1 VKIVAAIA
9 AGAILVALAFF
20 HPAPAPPVMVSSPG
34 VAVNS
39 PGVMASL
46 KPVLSNVEGNHAR
59 AGSRAAEL
67 VVYVAGEVRN
77 AGLYRVPPGARADD
91 AVRKAGSFTTQAD
104 RAAVN
109 LAEVVQDGE
118 EIRVPKIG
126 EKASAS
132 KKKATRNKRS
142 RSRSSRGP
150 HVTVDLNAAGAA
162 DLAQLPGVGETLAA
176 RIVAYRSQNGPFAS
190 LDELADVS
198 GMTQR
203 RVDALAQYVIVR

>member
-9 AGAILVALAFF
+9 AGAILVALAFL
-20 HPAPAPPVMVSSPG
+20 HPAPAPPPPVMVSS
-34 VAVNS
+34 
-39 PGVMASL
+39 
-46 KPVLSNVEGNHAR
+46 KPVLSVEGHGR
-59 AGSRAAEL
+59 AKSRPTEL

-77 AGLYRVPPGARADD
+77 PGLYHVPPGARADD

-126 EKASAS
+126 ESASTS
-132 KKKATRNKRS
+132 KKKATRNKRT
-142 RSRSSRGP
+142 RSRSSRSP
-150 HVTVDLNAAGAA
+150 RAAVDLNAAGAA
-162 DLAQLPGVGETLAA
+162 ELAQLPGVGETLAA

-203 RVDALAQYVIVR
+203 RVDALAQYLIVR

>member
-1 VKIVAAIA
+1 
-9 AGAILVALAFF
+9 
-20 HPAPAPPVMVSSPG
+20 MVSSPG

-104 RAAVN
+104 GRVN

-162 DLAQLPGVGETLAA
+162 DLAQLRGVGETLAA
-176 RIVAYRSQNGPFAS
+176 RIVAYRPQNGPFAS

-203 RVDALAQYVIVR
+203 RVDALAQYLIVR

>member
-1 VKIVAAIA
+1 MKIVAAIA

-104 RAAVN
+104 GRVN

-162 DLAQLPGVGETLAA
+162 DLAQLRGVGETLAA
-176 RIVAYRSQNGPFAS
+176 RIVAYRPQNGPFAS

-203 RVDALAQYVIVR
+203 RVDALAQYLIVR